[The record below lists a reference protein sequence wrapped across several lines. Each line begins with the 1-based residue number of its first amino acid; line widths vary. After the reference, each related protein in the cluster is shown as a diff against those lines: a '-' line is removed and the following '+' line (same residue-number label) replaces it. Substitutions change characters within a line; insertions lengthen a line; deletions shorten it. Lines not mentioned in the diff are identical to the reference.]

1 MNINMKNPS
10 LILSIVSLVIALV
23 FGILFLTADKSCK
36 TVVTAAQ
43 TDVKCSDSACLT
55 TDSNKATTDST
66 GVIADSTGV
75 IADSTGVIAESAMSQ
90 LNIAYI
96 NLDYIIAEYD
106 MANDLRSVVG
116 SRLQKINDEITKKG
130 KKLEKDVK
138 KFQEDIEKG
147 VLLPSVA
154 KKKQEELV
162 KAEKEFNKFA
172 ATKQQEMQQEEL
184 VMMNQIADAIKTFID
199 QYNEEK
205 QYSMILTNNGG
216 TPVITALP
224 SFDITEDVLAKL
236 NEAYTA
242 NKK

>member
-66 GVIADSTGV
+66 E
-75 IADSTGVIAESAMSQ
+75 VIAESEISQ

-130 KKLEKDVK
+130 KKLEKDVM

-224 SFDITEDVLAKL
+224 SLDITEDVLAKL